1 MQPHPCSF
9 SRGSRRRLASVLK
22 LFEKVLLVVSGD
34 CRRRRRRRRWRQS
47 RSRRERERRVARWII
62 PLLRLRLQFFL
73 LFAIGGAA
81 VVGRRRRVVHLGH
94 DPRLHHADRRPPPRG
109 RGGPL
114 GILGLRVA
122 RDSLF
127 FDFNYNSVN
136 QPYPSGPKDFV
147 RVDQG
152 LLYISSN

>member
-1 MQPHPCSF
+1 MQLLPLSSC
-9 SRGSRRRLASVLK
+9 RGSRRLASVLK

-34 CRRRRRRRRWRQS
+34 CRRRRRLWRQS
-47 RSRRERERRVARWII
+47 RSRRERERRVTRWII
-62 PLLRLRLQFFL
+62 PLLRLLQFFL
-73 LFAIGGAA
+73 LFA

-109 RGGPL
+109 RGGGPL

-136 QPYPSGPKDFV
+136 QS
-147 RVDQG
+147 Q
-152 LLYISSN
+152 LIALWNN